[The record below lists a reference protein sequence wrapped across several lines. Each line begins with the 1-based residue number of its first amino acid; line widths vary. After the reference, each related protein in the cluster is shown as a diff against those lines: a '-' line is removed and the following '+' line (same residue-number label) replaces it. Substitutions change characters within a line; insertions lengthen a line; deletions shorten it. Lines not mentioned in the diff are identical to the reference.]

1 MTFTTLRLE
10 KTKSVAVATFCLPH
24 TLNAITEGRLADLE
38 ALLDDLEHDTTTRAL
53 IVTGEGRGFCVGL
66 DLDLLDRAFDD
77 IPYFESV
84 VRRLAAIIERI
95 EALPIPTIAAVNGYA
110 RAGGFEL
117 CLGMDF
123 MIISDAA
130 RIGDAHT
137 DAGVVPACV
146 TLRLRRRIGQQRAK
160 ELILSARWLDGQEA
174 VAYGLALQCVPAAD
188 LIACATAFAHRFTDK
203 PRATVAAMK
212 RIFQEGEGLSVK
224 EGTAL
229 ELRSFVKYMSSQSYG
244 KEGYRAFREKREPTW
259 RTAH

>member
-1 MTFTTLRLE
+1 MSFTTLRLE
-10 KTKSVAVATFCLPH
+10 KSEGVATATFSLPG
-24 TLNAITEGRLADLE
+24 TLNAITEARLADLE
-38 ALLDDLEHDTTTRAL
+38 ALLSDLESDSFTRAL

-66 DLDLLDRAFDD
+66 DLDLLDRAFAD
-77 IPYFESV
+77 ISYFESV

-123 MIISDAA
+123 MIIADTA

-160 ELILSARWLDGQEA
+160 ELILSARWLDGHEA
-174 VAYGLALQCVPAAD
+174 VDYGLALQCVPAAD
-188 LIACATAFAHRFTDK
+188 LLVRATAFAHRFTDK

-212 RIFQEGEGLSVK
+212 RIFVEGEGLSVK
-224 EGTAL
+224 DGTAL
-229 ELRSFVKYMSSQSYG
+229 ELRSFVDYMSKEPYG
-244 KEGYRAFREKREPTW
+244 REGYRAFREKRAPNW
-259 RTAH
+259 RSAV